1 MTDLDRELTI
11 FVISIVIFFICPVV
25 LVVATIIVD
34 QLSDDQSVDDQV
46 RPGDPAG
53 GPASR

>member
-11 FVISIVIFFICPVV
+11 FVISVVIFFICPVV

-34 QLSDDQSVDDQV
+34 QWSDDQSVDDQA